1 MLCRSL
7 RFGMALFILLGAILL
22 NQFNKVVEQTGTIV
36 GARAR
41 FGVTL
46 EAEGRTIG
54 AMYALQGAVEQGDVS
69 GTQALR
75 QAVLV
80 HRKPVVLGGDH
91 DGVVVQA
98 FHRVVGTVMAELHLD
113 GLGTGGQTQQLVT
126 QADAEHRGVGPKEGL
141 DGLDGV
147 VARLGVTGAVG
158 EEDAIRVQRQHLG
171 GRGLGRHY
179 CQAAAAVHQHAQDIA
194 LDAKVVGH
202 HVVFQLIGGR
212 GDVPLAE
219 LPATLGPAVG
229 FADGHFLGQIHPLQ
243 TGEGA
248 GLAQG
253 MGFIELLAGQ
263 DATGL
268 GTLLAQ
274 DAGQFAGVDVGDAN
288 DVVRLEVIG
297 EGLLIA
303 EIGGKYRKVP
313 DDQSLRV
320 DLTGL
325 FIFAVGA
332 GVAYMGV
339 SEGDYL
345 TGIRGIGEDF
355 LIARHRRIENHFTN
369 GTSLGAYRHA
379 FEHSSIFQH

>member
-1 MLCRSL
+1 M
-7 RFGMALFILLGAILL
+7 
-22 NQFNKVVEQTGTIV
+22 VEQTGTV
-36 GARAR
+36 VRARAR
-41 FGVTL
+41 FGVPL
-46 EAEGRTIG
+46 EAEGRTVG
-54 AMYALQGAVEQGDVS
+54 AMDALQGPIEQGDV
-69 GTQALR
+69 GGAQALR

-80 HRKPVVLGGDH
+80 HREAVVLGGDH
-91 DGVVVQA
+91 HCVVVQA
-98 FHRVVGTVMAELHLD
+98 LHRVVGTVVAKLHLD
-113 GLGTGGQTQQLVT
+113 GLGTGGETQQLVT
-126 QADAEHRGVGPKEGL
+126 QADAKHRGVGIKEGL

-147 VARLGVTGAVG
+147 VARLGVTWAVG
-158 EEDAIRVQRQHLG
+158 EEDAIRVQRQYLG
-171 GRGLGRHY
+171 CRGLGRHHG
-179 CQAAAAVHQHAQDIA
+179 QAAAAVHQHAQDVA

-202 HVVFQLIGGR
+202 HVVFELVGIR
-212 GDVPLAE
+212 GDVPLAK
-219 LPATLGPAVG
+219 LPAPFGPVVRLANRDL
-229 FADGHFLGQIHPLQ
+229 FGQVHPLQ

-248 GLAQG
+248 RLFEGKP
-253 MGFIELLAGQ
+253 FIYLLTRQ
-263 DATGL
+263 DAASL
-268 GTLLAQ
+268 SAFLAQ

-288 DVVRLEVIG
+288 DVVGLEVIG

-313 DDQSLRV
+313 DDQSLSV

>member
-1 MLCRSL
+1 M
-7 RFGMALFILLGAILL
+7 
-22 NQFNKVVEQTGTIV
+22 
-36 GARAR
+36 
-41 FGVTL
+41 
-46 EAEGRTIG
+46 
-54 AMYALQGAVEQGDVS
+54 
-69 GTQALR
+69 
-75 QAVLV
+75 
-80 HRKPVVLGGDH
+80 
-91 DGVVVQA
+91 
-98 FHRVVGTVMAELHLD
+98 VGTVVAELHLD
-113 GLGTGGQTQQLVT
+113 GLGAGGQTQQLVA
-126 QADAEHRGVGPKEGL
+126 QADAEHRGVGGQEGL
-141 DGLDGV
+141 DGVDGV

-158 EEDAIRVQRQHLG
+158 EEDAIRVHRQHLG
-171 GRGLGRHY
+171 GRGLGRHHG
-179 CQAAAAVHQHAQDIA
+179 QAAAAVHQHAQDVA
-194 LDAKVVGH
+194 LHAKVVGH
-202 HVVFQLIGGR
+202 HVVLEVALCR

-219 LPATLGPAVG
+219 LPATFCPAVG
-229 FADGHFLGQIHPLQ
+229 FAHGHFFREIHPLEA
-243 TGEGA
+243 GEGA
-248 GLAQG
+248 GLFEG

-268 GTLLAQ
+268 GAFLTQ
-274 DAGQFAGVDVGDAN
+274 DAGQLAGVDVGDAN

-313 DDQSLRV
+313 DDQSLSM

-339 SEGDYL
+339 SESNDL
-345 TGIRGIGEDF
+345 TGIRGICEDF